1 MDSGRIV
8 LVDDGHVD
16 AGADTLGGRIVYAR
30 ETAELT
36 TSQFARRL
44 GVKTATLQGW
54 ESDRAEPR
62 PNRLLTMAGMLNVS
76 PTWLLTG
83 DGESPSDSADE
94 DGMLQIRAAV
104 EHLRKQALAI
114 VEELERLEKRLG
126 S

>member
-83 DGESPSDSADE
+83 DGESPSDSGDE
-94 DGMLQIRAAV
+94 DAMLQIRAAV

>member
-76 PTWLLTG
+76 PTGLLTG
-83 DGESPSDSADE
+83 DGESPSDSGDE

>member
-83 DGESPSDSADE
+83 DGESPSDSGDE
-94 DGMLQIRAAV
+94 DDMLQIRAAV

>member
-83 DGESPSDSADE
+83 DGESPSDSGDE